1 MANIG
6 LIGMSAKPYH
16 AGHDGLVR
24 IAARENDI
32 VYLFVSLSDRRR
44 PGEIPILGKDMD
56 LIWKSQIEPSLPGN
70 VKVDYGGLPPVTRV
84 YRVLEDAK
92 KEGSTDTFTIYSD
105 PDDLEANYPVSSLER
120 YGGDIWRQGQIILM
134 PVERSTTT
142 DVSGKKMRQY
152 LSTGN
157 KDAFIANLPSRID
170 GEEVWNILLQ
180 SKNAQ
185 AQEIPTEPT
194 TRKKS
199 TKKIKSENLL
209 RVYIKM
215 LVS

>member
-6 LIGMSAKPYH
+6 LIAMSAKPYH

-24 IAARENDI
+24 WAANENDI
-32 VYLFVSLSDRRR
+32 VYLFVSLSDRKR
-44 PGEIPILGKDMD
+44 PGEVPILGKDMD

-70 VKVDYGGLPPVTRV
+70 VNVDYGGSPVAKV
-84 YRVLEDAK
+84 YKILGDANL
-92 KEGSTDTFTIYSD
+92 EGSTDTFTVYSD
-105 PDDLEANYPVSSLER
+105 PVDLAQNYPEASMNK
-120 YGGDIWRQGQIILM
+120 YAGDIWQQGQIVLM
-134 PVERSTTT
+134 PIDRSMTVN
-142 DVSGKKMRQY
+142 VSGTKMRQY
-152 LSTGN
+152 LSSGD
-157 KDAFIANLPSRID
+157 KDAFISNLPSQID